1 MRNKIIIVG
10 LLLTF
15 SSCSIFKTSQTL
27 TEKKINETA
36 TNDKVVSADIYQ
48 KFLGDYNLEV
58 IGIPTDYGSLT
69 MKVSRDGDLLKTE
82 YTGETIEAGS
92 STVIKSTEVEDD
104 ILFVEIFVPEY
115 NITGYYELYVEG
127 NEVTGYAF
135 DRFDIVGTK
144 SN

>member
-1 MRNKIIIVG
+1 MRNKIIIIL

-36 TNDKVVSADIYQ
+36 TNDKVVSPDIYQ

-58 IGIPTDYGSLT
+58 IGIPGDYGSLT

-82 YTGETIEAGS
+82 YTGESIEAGS

>member
-36 TNDKVVSADIYQ
+36 TNDKVVLPDIYQ

-82 YTGETIEAGS
+82 YTGESIEAGS

>member
-1 MRNKIIIVG
+1 MRNKIIIIL

-15 SSCSIFKTSQTL
+15 SSCGIFKTSQTL

-36 TNDKVVSADIYQ
+36 TNDKVVSADVYQ

-82 YTGETIEAGS
+82 YTGESIEAGS

>member
-1 MRNKIIIVG
+1 MRNKIIILL

-36 TNDKVVSADIYQ
+36 TNDKVVSADVYQ

-82 YTGETIEAGS
+82 YTGETIEAAS
-92 STVIKSTEVEDD
+92 WTVIKSTEVEDD

>member
-1 MRNKIIIVG
+1 MRNKIII
-10 LLLTF
+10 LLLLLKF

-36 TNDKVVSADIYQ
+36 TNDKVVSADVYQ

-82 YTGETIEAGS
+82 YTGETIEAAS
-92 STVIKSTEVEDD
+92 WTVIKSTEVEDD

-115 NITGYYELYVEG
+115 NITGYWELYVEG

>member
-1 MRNKIIIVG
+1 MRNKIIILL

-58 IGIPTDYGSLT
+58 IGIPGDYGSLK
-69 MKVSRDGDLLKTE
+69 MKVSRDG
-82 YTGETIEAGS
+82 
-92 STVIKSTEVEDD
+92 
-104 ILFVEIFVPEY
+104 
-115 NITGYYELYVEG
+115 YVL
-127 NEVTGYAF
+127 
-135 DRFDIVGTK
+135 
-144 SN
+144 

>member
-1 MRNKIIIVG
+1 MRNKIIIIL

-15 SSCSIFKTSQTL
+15 SSCGIFKTSQTL

-36 TNDKVVSADIYQ
+36 TNDKVVLPDIYQ

-58 IGIPTDYGSLT
+58 IGIPADYGSLT

-82 YTGETIEAGS
+82 YTGESIEAGS

-115 NITGYYELYVEG
+115 NITGYWELYVEG

>member
-1 MRNKIIIVG
+1 MRNKIIIIL

-36 TNDKVVSADIYQ
+36 ANDKVVLPDIYQ

-82 YTGETIEAGS
+82 YTGESIEAGS

>member
-1 MRNKIIIVG
+1 MRNKIIILL

-36 TNDKVVSADIYQ
+36 TNDKVVSADVYQ

-82 YTGETIEAGS
+82 YTGESIEAAS
-92 STVIKSTEVEDD
+92 WTVIKSTEVEDD

-115 NITGYYELYVEG
+115 NITGYWELYVEG

>member
-1 MRNKIIIVG
+1 MRNRIIKLT

>member
-1 MRNKIIIVG
+1 MRNKIIIIL

-36 TNDKVVSADIYQ
+36 TNDKVVLPDIYQ

-82 YTGETIEAGS
+82 YTGESIEAGS

>member
-27 TEKKINETA
+27 TEKKINEIA
-36 TNDKVVSADIYQ
+36 TNDKVVTVDIYQ

-82 YTGETIEAGS
+82 YTGESIEAGS

-115 NITGYYELYVEG
+115 NITGYWELYVEG

>member
-1 MRNKIIIVG
+1 MRNKIIILL

-36 TNDKVVSADIYQ
+36 TNDIVVSADVYQ

-82 YTGETIEAGS
+82 YTGESIEAGS
-92 STVIKSTEVEDD
+92 STVIKSTEVDDD

>member
-1 MRNKIIIVG
+1 MRNKIIILL

-27 TEKKINETA
+27 TEKKINETV
-36 TNDKVVSADIYQ
+36 TNDKVVSADVYQ

-82 YTGETIEAGS
+82 YTGESIEAGS

-144 SN
+144 SD

>member
-1 MRNKIIIVG
+1 MRNKIIILL

-15 SSCSIFKTSQTL
+15 SSCGIFKTSQTL

-36 TNDKVVSADIYQ
+36 TNDKVVSADVYQ

-82 YTGETIEAGS
+82 YTGETIEAAS
-92 STVIKSTEVEDD
+92 WTVIKSTEVEDD

-115 NITGYYELYVEG
+115 NITGYWELYVEG

>member
-1 MRNKIIIVG
+1 MRNKIIILL

-36 TNDKVVSADIYQ
+36 TNDKVVSADVYQ
-48 KFLGDYNLEV
+48 KFLGVYNLEV

-82 YTGETIEAGS
+82 YTGESIEAGS

>member
-36 TNDKVVSADIYQ
+36 TNDKVVSADVYQ

-82 YTGETIEAGS
+82 YTGESIEAGS

-115 NITGYYELYVEG
+115 NITGYWELYVEG

>member
-1 MRNKIIIVG
+1 MRNKIIILL

-36 TNDKVVSADIYQ
+36 TNDKVVSADVYQ

-82 YTGETIEAGS
+82 YTGESIEAGS
-92 STVIKSTEVEDD
+92 STDIKSTEVEDD

>member
-36 TNDKVVSADIYQ
+36 TNDKVVSTDIYQ
-48 KFLGDYNLEV
+48 KFLGDYNLEI

>member
-27 TEKKINETA
+27 TEKKINEIA
-36 TNDKVVSADIYQ
+36 TNDKVVTVDIYQ